1 MPLKRSQMMLTLD
14 RLLTAGWIDGAY
26 AARKGIDRLP
36 AQIYKLRAKG
46 YNILAIRNGMKTKYV
61 IGEP

>member
-1 MPLKRSQMMLTLD
+1 MQRSQTMMTLD
-14 RLLTAGWIDGAY
+14 RLLSEGWIDQAY
-26 AARKGIDRLP
+26 AKKKGIDRLP

-46 YNILAIRNGMKTKYV
+46 YNVLFIRNGSKTKYV

>member
-1 MPLKRSQMMLTLD
+1 MLTLD

-26 AARKGIDRLP
+26 AAKKGIDRLP